1 MVSHKVLT
9 KVKTSYDRFYSIY
22 DYRYASFL
30 VRSGTGTSANVASLD
45 VAGKTGTT
53 NYSSKQLAQY
63 KIPESAT
70 RDSWFAG
77 YTPQYTMAVW
87 TGYMKDGKDEYIS
100 SKNTKIAQLIF
111 KEMMSEMATDKSR
124 FKMPSSVI
132 QEGSELRIKGEKR
145 DSSPNTSVPD
155 TTEQQNKINSK
166 N

>member
-1 MVSHKVLT
+1 MDKT
-9 KVKTSYDRFYSIY
+9 KTSYDRFYRIH
-22 DYRYASFL
+22 DYRYASL
-30 VRSGTGTSANVASLD
+30 PVASGTGTSANVASLD

-100 SKNTKIAQLIF
+100 SKIRKLH
-111 KEMMSEMATDKSR
+111 S
-124 FKMPSSVI
+124 
-132 QEGSELRIKGEKR
+132 
-145 DSSPNTSVPD
+145 
-155 TTEQQNKINSK
+155 
-166 N
+166 